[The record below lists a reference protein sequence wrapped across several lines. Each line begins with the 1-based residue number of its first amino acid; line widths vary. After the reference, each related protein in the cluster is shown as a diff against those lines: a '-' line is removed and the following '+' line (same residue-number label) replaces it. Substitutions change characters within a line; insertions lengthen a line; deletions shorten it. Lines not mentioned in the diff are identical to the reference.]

1 MSHLESH
8 WQPQE
13 IRLRCF
19 PYQTRVPMAKQ
30 NKNVPEIILSE
41 RHIMHYLPAST
52 QVVYWQQQQQI
63 KNNVAKFHQVWS
75 GEEEMT
81 VCAAEL
87 K

>member
-1 MSHLESH
+1 
-8 WQPQE
+8 
-13 IRLRCF
+13 
-19 PYQTRVPMAKQ
+19 MAKQ

-52 QVVYWQQQQQI
+52 QLVYWKQQQQI

-75 GEEEMT
+75 GEDEMT

-87 K
+87 KQWLSAFIRKSFFSPSLVATSLH

>member
-13 IRLRCF
+13 IWLRCL

-30 NKNVPEIILSE
+30 NKNVPESILSE
-41 RHIMHYLPAST
+41 RYIMHYLPAST
-52 QVVYWQQQQQI
+52 QLVYWQQQQQI
-63 KNNVAKFHQVWS
+63 KNNVAIFHHVWS
-75 GEEEMT
+75 REDEMIM
-81 VCAAEL
+81 CAVEL